1 MKTQTGIVTSAK
13 ALKTVTVKVTKLWLH
28 PVYKKRV
35 KRSKK
40 FLAHDEIGVQLGDTV
55 IIGETRPLS
64 KRKHFKVVQV
74 VKK

>member
-13 ALKTVTVKVTKLWLH
+13 ALKTVTVKVTRLWLH

-40 FLAHDEIGVQLGDTV
+40 FLAHDEIGVKLGDNV

-74 VKK
+74 IKK